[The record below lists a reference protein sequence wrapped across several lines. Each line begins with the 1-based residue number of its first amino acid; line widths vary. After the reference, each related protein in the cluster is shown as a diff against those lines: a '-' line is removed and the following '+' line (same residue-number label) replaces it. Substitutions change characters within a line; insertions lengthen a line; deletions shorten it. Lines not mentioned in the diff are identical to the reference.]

1 MKCYFYRLLLV
12 YRPAGPYDGAV
23 AAAVA
28 DSNRD
33 SGGSHQEPGGN
44 IVSN

>member
-1 MKCYFYRLLLV
+1 MKCYYYRLLIV

-23 AAAVA
+23 AVA

-33 SGGSHQEPGGN
+33 TGGSHQEPGGN